1 MNELKILAGFVFG
14 VGVGILAS
22 KRFFEE
28 KYKAIADEEI
38 ASVRANMGRRG
49 HILEHSSLEEPEKVK
64 PEHPKD
70 PRKPIEMVRTTDIS
84 KESRT
89 PVFVSSIDNMY
100 EKKEVKEDPAEAE
113 HPEDDRTDDAYV
125 ISEEDF
131 SETELGYDKIT
142 LHYYMDDDMIVDAD
156 SGDWSSNISSTME
169 QEIRDTDEEE
179 LYFRDDAAGADF
191 EVIRIK
197 GAYYIDV

>member
-49 HILEHSSLEEPEKVK
+49 HILEHSSLEDPENVK
-64 PEHPKD
+64 PD
-70 PRKPIEMVRTTDIS
+70 PRKELKMVKSTDIQP
-84 KESRT
+84 KT
-89 PVFVSSIDNMY
+89 KFYSSIDNMY
-100 EKKEVKEDPAEAE
+100 ESTKKTEEKVDPAEAE
-113 HPEDDRTDDAYV
+113 HPEDDRSETDISYP
-125 ISEEDF
+125 ISEEEY

-156 SGDWSSNISSTME
+156 SGDWSSNISPTME
-169 QEIRDTDEEE
+169 QDIREADEEE
-179 LYFRDDAAGADF
+179 LYFRNDAAGTDF

>member
-28 KYKAIADEEI
+28 KYKRIADEEI
-38 ASVRANMGRRG
+38 SSVRANMSRRG
-49 HILEHSSLEEPEKVK
+49 HIIERTSLEEPNIVK
-64 PEHPKD
+64 ND
-70 PRKPIEMVRTTDIS
+70 PRKELKMVKNTYT
-84 KESRT
+84 KPET
-89 PVFVSSIDNMY
+89 KLYSSIDGMY
-100 EKKEVKEDPAEAE
+100 KLGKKSDAIEQDLAEAE
-113 HPEDDRTDDAYV
+113 HPEDDRADDVYA

-142 LHYYMDDDMIVDAD
+142 LHYYMDDDMLVDAD
-156 SGDWSSNISSTME
+156 SGDWSSNMGSDVE
-169 QEIRDTDEEE
+169 QMIRESDKDE
-179 LYFRDDAAGADF
+179 LYFRDDASGADF
-191 EVIRIK
+191 EVLRIK